1 MEKYTRTWIQK
12 NKNKNKQT
20 NKRKIQEPKNLLRT
34 DYHEAWSGDYLL
46 LSKDYNILSCS
57 HNILYYSPK
66 ILFCSHKKDTLFP
79 QERYFVHSIYYF
91 VPTTYHIG
99 TGTHKYGWVNQ
110 VLWEFMSIPMQ
121 ASHHRQATNTKQK
134 ETRKQKVSSIRVCV
148 YIYGIY
154 IYDVE
159 WSRALDVRLSE
170 WCCSISMVWVQI
182 PSREEQKF
190 DSSKI

>member
-1 MEKYTRTWIQK
+1 MQEQWK
-12 NKNKNKQT
+12 NILGPEYKKKTKKNKQT

-134 ETRKQKVSSIRVCV
+134 ETRNVRKYRAFVCACVRERKRVSAVCGV
-148 YIYGIY
+148 ILNTL
-154 IYDVE
+154 VAF
-159 WSRALDVRLSE
+159 S
-170 WCCSISMVWVQI
+170 
-182 PSREEQKF
+182 
-190 DSSKI
+190 DSLH